1 MKQVELIIKAG
12 WVIPVEPHATV
23 LKDHCVVVDQGLIV
37 DIVPS
42 NLIETYYNANEII
55 EKPGHALI
63 PGFVNTHTHASM
75 SLMRGIADDMP
86 LMEWLSEHI
95 WPAEGRWVSREFVRD
110 GTDLAIAEMLRS
122 GTTCFNEM
130 YFFPDDVARQ
140 SEKAGI
146 RAVVGLIV
154 IDFPTVW
161 AKDSDEYI
169 HKGIEVYDSLRG
181 NPLIKTAFA
190 PHGPYTVSDEA
201 LQKVVV
207 YAEELDIPIHMH
219 IHETADEVRQSVE
232 QHGRRPLNRL
242 DALGLLTPRLSA
254 VHMTQLEEED
264 IELLVSRGVNMVHCP
279 ESNLKLASG
288 FAPVDKCLKAG
299 VNVALGTDGAA
310 SNNDLDMLAEMQSAA
325 LLGKGVAGDASAV
338 AATTALEMATIN
350 GARAL
355 GIDDVTGSLL
365 EGKSAD
371 IVAINLDTIET
382 QPLYHP
388 ISQLVYSSSRS
399 QISDVWVAGRQLL
412 SNRVLTTLNE
422 ADILA
427 RAKKWQLKLA
437 ENHTD
442 K

>member
-1 MKQVELIIKAG
+1 MKQVELIIKAS

-23 LKDHCVVVDQGLIV
+23 LEDHCVVVDQGLIV
-37 DIVPS
+37 DIIPS
-42 NLIETYYNANEII
+42 KLIETCYNTNEMID
-55 EKPGHALI
+55 KSGHALI
-63 PGFVNTHTHASM
+63 PGFVNAHTHASM

-95 WPAEGRWVSREFVRD
+95 WPVEGRWVSREFVRD
-110 GTDLAIAEMLRS
+110 GTDLAIAEMIRS

-161 AKDSDEYI
+161 AKDSEEYI
-169 HKGIEVYDSLRG
+169 HRGIEVHDSLRG
-181 NPLIKTAFA
+181 NPLIKTAFS
-190 PHGPYTVSDEA
+190 PHGPYTVSDKP
-201 LQKVVV
+201 LKQVVI

-219 IHETADEVRQSVE
+219 VHETVDEIQHSLE

-242 DALGLLTPRLSA
+242 EALGLLTPRLSA
-254 VHMTQLEEED
+254 VHMTQLEDED
-264 IELLVSRGVNMVHCP
+264 IELIASHGVNVVHCP

-288 FAPVDKCLKAG
+288 FSPVEKLISAG
-299 VNVALGTDGAA
+299 INVALGTDGAA

-325 LLGKGVAGDASAV
+325 LLGKGVAGDASAI

-355 GIDDVTGSLL
+355 GIDDVTGSLVV
-365 EGKSAD
+365 GKSAD

-399 QISDVWVAGRQLL
+399 QINDVWIAGKQLL
-412 SNRVLTTLNE
+412 KNRELTTLDE

-427 RAKKWQLKLA
+427 RAKRWQQKLA
-437 ENHTD
+437 ENN
-442 K
+442 